1 MTVTVVTRWTTPN
14 VDAST
19 KAAKQAKGVWMKHG
33 AQDLR
38 LSQIYS
44 GQFTGQ
50 WLVSATFADMAAFG
64 KAATAVSASPE
75 MKTIQQENAKAGAA
89 LQERWLLVGTDL

>member
-1 MTVTVVTRWTTPN
+1 MAN
-14 VDAST
+14 VDAAT
-19 KAAKQAKGVWMKHG
+19 KVAKQAKAVWIKNG

-64 KAATAVSASPE
+64 KAVAVVSTSAE
-75 MKTIQQENAKAGAA
+75 MKKIQRANAKAGTV
-89 LQERWLLVGTDL
+89 LQERWILVGTDL

>member
-1 MTVTVVTRWTTPN
+1 MTVTVVTRWTTTN
-14 VDAST
+14 VSAST
-19 KAAKQAKGVWMKHG
+19 KAAKQAKAVWMKNG

-50 WLVSATFADMAAFG
+50 WLVSAMFADMAAFG
-64 KAATAVSASPE
+64 KAVAAVSSSAE
-75 MKTIQQENAKAGAA
+75 MQKIQRENAKAGAV
-89 LQERWLLVGTDL
+89 LQER